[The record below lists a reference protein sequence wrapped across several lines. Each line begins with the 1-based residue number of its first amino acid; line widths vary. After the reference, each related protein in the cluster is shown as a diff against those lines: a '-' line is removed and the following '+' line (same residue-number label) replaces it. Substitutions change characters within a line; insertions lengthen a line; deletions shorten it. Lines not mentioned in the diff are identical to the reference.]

1 MFLPTLIHVSIF
13 TGAFILIGAL
23 RGRSLSGLLSLLV
36 FLAVPFVF
44 LYALP
49 GREHYAVSS
58 YVRRPTGTC
67 RTTARSPTA
76 SWGSTISS

>member
-36 FLAVPFVF
+36 FVAVPF
-44 LYALP
+44 ALP
-49 GREHYAVSS
+49 LRAS
-58 YVRRPTGTC
+58 
-67 RTTARSPTA
+67 RS
-76 SWGSTISS
+76 